1 MTAALVTPALAA
13 YPEKPVTI
21 IVPFPPGGST
31 DMVARAI
38 APKLQAQLGQP
49 FVIDNRAGATGAIG
63 ATAVKNAAPD
73 GYTFLVASIGVY
85 AINPFIQKKLQY
97 DPVKDLDL
105 ITVAVRAPNVLVA
118 SPNFPANSVAELLAV
133 LKKSPDKITF
143 ASSGAG
149 SSDHLTAALFWQK
162 TGTSGIHVPYKG
174 GAPAITDLLA
184 GHADV
189 SFQNINAVIGHI
201 KAGKLKALAVTSEQA
216 LAAAAAGAD
225 ARRIGRAGRQR
236 VLVAGDCRPEGHA
249 GRRQAEAARR
259 DRRGAERPRE
269 PQADGGRRLRDRRQ
283 HARADGAVPGAGAGA
298 LEAGDPG
305 RQDRARVVVPDT
317 REVAM
322 IQSVRPTGSPRV
334 AAMRVIPVAGRDS
347 MLLNLSGAHGPFF
360 TRNLVVLTD
369 DAGRTGVGEVPGGEK
384 IRMTLED
391 ARALVDRTADRRRT
405 RILNEVRAASPTA
418 TPAGAAS
425 RPSTCGSRSTR

>member
-1 MTAALVTPALAA
+1 MRKLLTAIALTATLVTPALAA
-13 YPEKPVTI
+13 YPDKPVTI

-97 DPVKDLDL
+97 DPVKDLDP

-118 SPNFPANSVAELLAV
+118 SPGFPANSVAELLAI
-133 LKKSPDKITF
+133 LKKTPDKITF

-162 TGTSGIHVPYKG
+162 SGTSGIHVPYKG

-189 SFQNINAVIGHI
+189 SFQNINAVISHI
-201 KAGKLKALAVTSEQA
+201 KAGKLKALAVTSEQRSPLLPQVPTLTELGIQGA
-216 LAAAAAGAD
+216 NVFSWQAIAGPKGMPAD
-225 ARRIGRAGRQR
+225 VKQKLHSAI
-236 VLVAGDCRPEGHA
+236 
-249 GRRQAEAARR
+249 
-259 DRRGAERPRE
+259 
-269 PQADGGRRLRDRRQ
+269 
-283 HARADGAVPGAGAGA
+283 
-298 LEAGDPG
+298 
-305 RQDRARVVVPDT
+305 
-317 REVAM
+317 
-322 IQSVRPTGSPRV
+322 V
-334 AAMRVIPVAGRDS
+334 AALNDPENRKRMEDVGFEIVANTPEQMAQFQAQELERWKQVIQ
-347 MLLNLSGAHGPFF
+347 
-360 TRNLVVLTD
+360 
-369 DAGRTGVGEVPGGEK
+369 VGK
-384 IRMTLED
+384 IELE
-391 ARALVDRTADRRRT
+391 
-405 RILNEVRAASPTA
+405 
-418 TPAGAAS
+418 
-425 RPSTCGSRSTR
+425 

>member
-1 MTAALVTPALAA
+1 MSKLLTAIALTAALVTPALAA

-97 DPVKDLDL
+97 DPVKDLDP

-201 KAGKLKALAVTSEQA
+201 KAGKLKALAVTSEQRSPLLPQVPT
-216 LAAAAAGAD
+216 LAESGVQGANVFSWQAIAGPKGMPADVKQKLHAA
-225 ARRIGRAGRQR
+225 I
-236 VLVAGDCRPEGHA
+236 
-249 GRRQAEAARR
+249 
-259 DRRGAERPRE
+259 
-269 PQADGGRRLRDRRQ
+269 
-283 HARADGAVPGAGAGA
+283 
-298 LEAGDPG
+298 
-305 RQDRARVVVPDT
+305 
-317 REVAM
+317 
-322 IQSVRPTGSPRV
+322 V
-334 AAMRVIPVAGRDS
+334 AALNDPENRKRMEDVGFEIVANTPEQMAQFQAQELERWKQVIQ
-347 MLLNLSGAHGPFF
+347 
-360 TRNLVVLTD
+360 
-369 DAGRTGVGEVPGGEK
+369 VGK
-384 IRMTLED
+384 IELE
-391 ARALVDRTADRRRT
+391 
-405 RILNEVRAASPTA
+405 
-418 TPAGAAS
+418 
-425 RPSTCGSRSTR
+425 